1 MNYDKST
8 RVRVLVDYNGGK
20 STNTPVSVYDQG
32 SKQFLKDL
40 QK

>member
-8 RVRVLVDYNGGK
+8 RVRVLVDYNRGK
-20 STNTPVSVYDQG
+20 STNIPVGVYDQG
-32 SKQFLKDL
+32 SKQFLKNS